1 MSSMDGLRTRLA
13 GRYELDEVIGRGGMS
28 TVYRATDAVLGR
40 IVAVK
45 VLDFGIARS
54 MRPRSRRPSPSSAPP
69 PTWLQSRRRANPPTR
84 APTSIRSAACCTQSC
99 PDPRRSPATWRRPSC
114 TSTSTPR
121 PARSGT
127 SCRPHRRR
135 SPDSSIGCSPSLL
148 ATARSPR
155 ARFVTD
161 SGRCSIQRHQR
172 WRWAA
177 RRRRPQWRLPAGA
190 PDALAGAPDAR
201 TAPTRPLSPPR
212 PRRTRRRGPLVAIGL
227 LVLLIAAG
235 AIASGGGSSRGNLF
249 NTRTNPPPARTR
261 LHATSPAARATPPS
275 TPPPANVTPPPNQAR
290 GPTAKPP
297 GHGESPGHAK
307 QHGRGGDNGNGNG
320 DAGDGGD

>member
-161 SGRCSIQRHQR
+161 SGRCSTQRHQR

-177 RRRRPQWRLPAGA
+177 RRRRPQWRLLSRSAGCPSRSAGCPDRPYAPAESTSPPANEAAGTASGDRAAGA
-190 PDALAGAPDAR
+190 PDRRGCDRIGRRLLAGESVQHPYEPAAREDPAARHLPRSSSDAAIGPSAR
-201 TAPTRPLSPPR
+201 KRDSATESGAGAHRKAAR
-212 PRRTRRRGPLVAIGL
+212 PRRVP
-227 LVLLIAAG
+227 
-235 AIASGGGSSRGNLF
+235 GSRE
-249 NTRTNPPPARTR
+249 
-261 LHATSPAARATPPS
+261 AARPWRR
-275 TPPPANVTPPPNQAR
+275 QR
-290 GPTAKPP
+290 
-297 GHGESPGHAK
+297 
-307 QHGRGGDNGNGNG
+307 QRQR
-320 DAGDGGD
+320 